1 MQESVVSEVFFFCA
15 VFILPFGPFVRT
27 GGFRYNGGM
36 AKIIGDLP
44 QGTRRSLVSSLSA
57 RFSEAARLK
66 ADREDGEG
74 LRRLAGVLSQL
85 PDDVTAVLRPTLGF
99 MQGECC
105 LIGPGKVLV
114 VQTLHFRGKIVL
126 GQKEEWIGHPGSVDL
141 GRPDRRAAVLCD
153 RLAYSGNGRGFSLE
167 PVVIC
172 TEGPVEFDAPAP
184 LAPLVPWTEAATFLT
199 QAFPGGVVGFDTRPL
214 IEVLS

>member
-1 MQESVVSEVFFFCA
+1 
-15 VFILPFGPFVRT
+15 
-27 GGFRYNGGM
+27 M

-44 QGTRRSLVSSLSA
+44 QGNRRSLVAVLSS

-74 LRRLAGVLSQL
+74 LRRLTGLLHAL

-99 MQGECC
+99 MQAECC

-114 VQTLHFRGKIVL
+114 VQTLHFRGRITV
-126 GQKEEWIGHPGSVDL
+126 GQKEEWIGHPGSMDL
-141 GRPDRRAAVLCD
+141 GRPDRRAAVFCD

-167 PVVIC
+167 PLVIC
-172 TEGPVEFDAPAP
+172 TEGPVELAAPAP
-184 LAPLVPWTEAATFLT
+184 LASLIPWADAPRFLA
-199 QAFPGGVVGFDTRPL
+199 QAFPDGVIGFDTRQL
-214 IEVLS
+214 VEMLS